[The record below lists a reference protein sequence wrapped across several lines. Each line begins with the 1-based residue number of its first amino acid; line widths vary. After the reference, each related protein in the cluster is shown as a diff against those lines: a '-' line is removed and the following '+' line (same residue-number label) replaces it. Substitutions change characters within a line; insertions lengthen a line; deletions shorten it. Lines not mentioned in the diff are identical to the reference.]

1 MALEFHNFWRG
12 AHVPYHGESIISML
26 YAYIKQGNARGAGMH
41 LHSYTFEQVIKHK
54 RSTYERRIPGAWGKL
69 PDGVDVLY
77 YRRTFVF
84 HTLTRTHTVKVRSLE
99 RSPLPPWRK
108 ESAYAYDSDHYMW
121 SEMLDGLPWKS
132 SALPICTD
140 YPWPRPEF
148 PNTQRISMRVQE
160 FDTRGLQSYN
170 DKYIGTGFI
179 YNSRNN
185 SIEIGKG
192 ADLADIYKRSH
203 AHNIA
208 LHYDEITRNAVASQ
222 DDALRM
228 IRKRHNEIKKR
239 LIKPCRRVWDMA
251 CGKGGDLW
259 KYVEHGATYIR
270 ASDVSQLSIEEA
282 KNRWLES
289 GDARCHVDF
298 HVQSM
303 SDPLDSDE
311 LFDLISIQFAFHY
324 AWATQEMFQGVLNN
338 IQRHLAPGGRV
349 VLTFPDEDVMQN
361 QVSRHMAIN
370 GWKDGPLF
378 GNAYT
383 FRWGYAV
390 DDVEYRVNKQHLFE
404 AMNRMNLTC
413 TENENML
420 HYYNGDIRGLEELT
434 SVYCVMEF
442 SKPGYLPFHIPVLD
456 TWNKIERYIPDRSV
470 KIHNT
475 LCYLF
480 FHMRCAIYCRVENNQ
495 LVAFHPFANRNYEN
509 NWPKPLQ
516 FGHYRS
522 KDDLLLYE
530 TKKAFLDA
538 YAHMYRPEKTIE
550 DEGKWWANG
559 GLIGNVRG
567 ADVWGQSM
575 FHELHEAVTR
585 AAATMGDGEFFLNK
599 RDRPLLRK
607 DGLEPYAC
615 IWNGNPPSIYAATN
629 KWVGR
634 ARGLQGR
641 VEDDFA
647 PLYSFYTDNRFFDR
661 HMPILHEYEME
672 ETDVKPWRERR
683 KTVFFRGG
691 ATGNGV
697 TKQTNPR
704 LKLCSMVVR
713 GLDARLTSLNP
724 RHKFGDDG
732 VICFINKSK
741 FTAGKFN
748 YVSMEKQQ
756 EYKGLIYV
764 TGHSGAS
771 RLSQLL
777 VSGSVVFIVES
788 EKLPHPWIYY
798 QLQPWKHYIPVRSDL
813 SDLKNQINW
822 FMNHNNECATMA
834 YEAREHTFRALEDFR
849 NRWVGAEEP
858 LQSSTKRYYFF
869 DGYPRQMVDQL
880 QLDPV
885 AEFSVTAKKFAD
897 RITELCVAPFT
908 DGISPTR
915 LFEAFGCVGG
925 NTMSFAS
932 RFQRI
937 DVCEMDPTRFEM
949 LQHNMELYG
958 KYEGGITH
966 VHMHPGPFQQFMTR
980 NAYDVAF
987 LDPPW
992 GGTNHL
998 TRFEI
1003 DGMTMNDMVN
1013 MFLQRC
1019 KRVVIKLP
1027 TTYDC
1032 GEFQRSPVHQAILG
1046 RNKMLILVFENRK
1059 RKSTS

>member
-1 MALEFHNFWRG
+1 MALEFHKFWRG
-12 AHVPYHGESIISML
+12 AHVPYHNESIINML
-26 YAYIKQGNARGAGMH
+26 HAYIKQGNAPGAGMH
-41 LHSYTFEQVIKHK
+41 LHSYTFEQVIKHRGK
-54 RSTYERRIPGAWGKL
+54 KYERRIPGAWGEV

-84 HTLTRTHTVKVRSLE
+84 HTLTRTHTVVLRSKKRE
-99 RSPLPPWRK
+99 PLPLWLK

-121 SEMLDGLPWKS
+121 SELLDGLPWKP

-148 PNTQRISMRVQE
+148 PNKQRIYMHVQE
-160 FDTRGLQSYN
+160 FDTRGLQSDN
-170 DKYIGTGFI
+170 GEYIGGSYI
-179 YNSRNN
+179 YSSRNN
-185 SIEIGKG
+185 TIQLSRNP
-192 ADLADIYKRSH
+192 DLADIYRRSH

-298 HVQSM
+298 YVQSM
-303 SDPLDSDE
+303 SDPLYNNE

-338 IQRHLAPGGRV
+338 IHHHLAPGGRV

-361 QVSRHMAIN
+361 QVSEHMAIN
-370 GWKDGPLF
+370 GWKDDPLF

-390 DDVEYRVNKQHLFE
+390 DDVEYRVSKQHLIDE
-404 AMNRMNLTC
+404 MKRMNLTC
-413 TENENML
+413 TENENMM
-420 HYYNGDIRGLEELT
+420 HYYNGDIRGLEQLT

-456 TWNKIERYIPDRSV
+456 TWDKVKHYIPEPSV

-480 FHMRCAIYCRVENNQ
+480 FHMRCAIYCRVENKQ
-495 LVAFHPFANRNYEN
+495 LVAFHPFANRNYVN

-516 FGHYRS
+516 FRNYQS
-522 KDDLLLYE
+522 KDV
-530 TKKAFLDA
+530 FLRA
-538 YAHMYRPEKTIE
+538 YANMYRPEKTIVN
-550 DEGKWWANG
+550 EGKWWANG

-615 IWNGNPPSIYAATN
+615 IWGGNPPTIYAPTN
-629 KWVGR
+629 KWIQH
-634 ARGLQGR
+634 ARGLQGH

-647 PLYSFYTDNRFFDR
+647 PLYSFYTDNRFLDR
-661 HMPILHEYEME
+661 HMPILHEYDME
-672 ETDVKPWRERR
+672 EMSVKPWRERR

-697 TKQTNPR
+697 TARTNPR
-704 LKLCSMVVR
+704 LKLCSMRIR

-732 VICFINKSK
+732 KIHFIDKNQFK
-741 FTAGKFN
+741 AGKFN

-798 QLQPWKHYIPVRSDL
+798 QLQPWKHYIPVKSDL
-813 SDLKNQINW
+813 SDLRDQIDW
-822 FMNHNNECATMA
+822 FMSHNDECAAMA

-849 NRWVGAEEP
+849 NRWVHAEEP
-858 LQSSTKRYYFF
+858 LQSSSKRYYFF
-869 DGYPRQMVDQL
+869 QGYPRQMVDQL

-885 AEFSVTAKKFAD
+885 AEFSVTAREFAD
-897 RITELCVAPFT
+897 RITDMCVAPFMT
-908 DGISPTR
+908 GGAPAS

-925 NTMSFAS
+925 NTMSFAPH
-932 RFQRI
+932 FERI
-937 DVCEMDPTRFEM
+937 DVCEMDPTRFGM

-958 KYEGGITH
+958 QYVGGISH
-966 VHMHPGPFQQFMTR
+966 VHMHLGPFQEFMER
-980 NAYDVAF
+980 VRYDVAF

-992 GGTNHL
+992 GGTNDL
-998 TRFEI
+998 TRFTV

-1027 TTYDC
+1027 PSYDRD
-1032 GEFQRSPVHQAILG
+1032 EFEKRPTREEMLVRRG
-1046 RNKMLILVFENRK
+1046 RPKMLILVFERNK
-1059 RKSTS
+1059 RKGMSN